1 MIKKAMKDAVELF
14 PKFARFY
21 RNIRDLLD
29 RNNPSIKSPWGFQLA
44 GHPAMATGTFEPA
57 ETQLVRKLLQEVDI
71 LVNVGANVGY
81 YCSHALS
88 MGKPVIA
95 VEPNTRNLHYLLKNI
110 QNNGWLKLAEVFPV
124 AIGSGTDILPMW
136 GGGHRCI
143 SGQGVGS
150 NPRELCHPSAN
161 IEFRPCSWQYLGRQE
176 CANIGR
182 HRRRG
187 IHDASRCKS
196 NSNE

>member
-1 MIKKAMKDAVELF
+1 MKDAVERF
-14 PKFARFY
+14 AKFARFY
-21 RNIRDLLD
+21 RNTRDLHD

-136 GGGHRCI
+136 GGAQVHLWSRG
-143 SGQGVGS
+143 GQQS
-150 NPRELCHPSAN
+150 QRAMSPKC
-161 IEFRPCSWQYLGRQE
+161 QY
-176 CANIGR
+176 
-182 HRRRG
+182 
-187 IHDASRCKS
+187 
-196 NSNE
+196 